1 MVLKQAL
8 YSLNRLPSPCFPEK
22 SECSGAVV
30 GSQIKLHEQFLF
42 VSFCFFF
49 KSICREYLGPERKLP
64 TSKLRTFL
72 KPTANAA
79 VWKAGGLLYVILRA
93 ACSN

>member
-42 VSFCFFF
+42 VSFFFF
-49 KSICREYLGPERKLP
+49 LSIYVESIWDQRGNCQ
-64 TSKLRTFL
+64 
-72 KPTANAA
+72 
-79 VWKAGGLLYVILRA
+79 LL
-93 ACSN
+93 S